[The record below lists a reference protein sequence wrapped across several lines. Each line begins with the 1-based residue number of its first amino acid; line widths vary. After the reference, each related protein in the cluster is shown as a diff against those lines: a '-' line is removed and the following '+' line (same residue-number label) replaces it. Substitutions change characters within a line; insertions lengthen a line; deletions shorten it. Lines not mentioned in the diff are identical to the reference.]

1 MSGNQ
6 RRQTPGAG
14 GFEPPHGR
22 IKIQVVRTNY
32 QRAFRKIAEIR
43 HQSVQEVSEYFGM
56 PRIWLSADDNLDG
69 ESYVGEEADF
79 ICDCDCLSADGS
91 VLRYLCPTL
100 DSVQRGLDAVTI
112 AADQICNVLKIE
124 STSEDV
130 KEDEV
135 KTELRGLIKQLA
147 DLGIADPGIMNAQ
160 GEYAGAFQT
169 DDFSSTSTLIY
180 SADCKHQV
188 FDRLTN
194 HLLGE
199 GSAIVGA
206 AHRTTTRSTGRG
218 LYVPWRHVSGRP
230 RRADKE
236 RTGSRAALQARS

>member
-1 MSGNQ
+1 
-6 RRQTPGAG
+6 
-14 GFEPPHGR
+14 
-22 IKIQVVRTNY
+22 
-32 QRAFRKIAEIR
+32 
-43 HQSVQEVSEYFGM
+43 
-56 PRIWLSADDNLDG
+56 
-69 ESYVGEEADF
+69 
-79 ICDCDCLSADGS
+79 
-91 VLRYLCPTL
+91 
-100 DSVQRGLDAVTI
+100 VQRGLDAVTI

-160 GEYAGAFQT
+160 GEYAGAFQA

-199 GSAIVGA
+199 GSASRCGPPHHHPI
-206 AHRTTTRSTGRG
+206 H
-218 LYVPWRHVSGRP
+218 RP
-230 RRADKE
+230 RPLCTLATCIGTAE
-236 RTGSRAALQARS
+236 EG